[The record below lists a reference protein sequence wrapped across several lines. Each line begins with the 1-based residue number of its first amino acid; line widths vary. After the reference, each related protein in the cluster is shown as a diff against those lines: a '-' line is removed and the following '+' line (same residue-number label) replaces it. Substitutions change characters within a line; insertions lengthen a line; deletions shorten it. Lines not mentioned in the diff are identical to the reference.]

1 MTNNRK
7 KTAIRTAG
15 QEQPKATAWQVD
27 PGHSAVELSV
37 KHLMFSTVR
46 GRLAGASGTLLIDE
60 SNPARSSVEM
70 EFEAATIDTG
80 QPDRDAHLRS
90 PDFLDV
96 ANHPKIVFKST
107 AVDPLSQDRL
117 RIAGELTVRGT
128 TRPVELEA
136 TFNGRGSDP
145 WGREIAGFTART
157 EIDRRDFGLT
167 WNQELES
174 GGVLVGHKI
183 QVVADVEAMKSAPE
197 TS

>member
-7 KTAIRTAG
+7 KTAISTAA

-27 PGHSAVELSV
+27 PDHSAVELSI
-37 KHLMFSTVR
+37 KHLMLSTVR
-46 GRLAGASGTLLIDE
+46 GRLGGASGTLLLDE
-60 SNPARSSVEM
+60 SDPARSSVEI

-80 QPDRDAHLRS
+80 TPDRDAHLRS

-136 TFNGRGSDP
+136 TFNGRGSDSG
-145 WGREIAGFTART
+145 GREIAAFTART

-167 WNQELES
+167 WNQQLES

-183 QVVADVEAMKSAPE
+183 QVVAEVEAIKSAQE